1 MQYVSVV
8 LAKRVATSFSKN
20 FIYIYEYIF
29 MRNLSAIMIL
39 VIFGDVTLASLN

>member
-1 MQYVSVV
+1 MQYEGSVV

-20 FIYIYEYIF
+20 FIYIYIF